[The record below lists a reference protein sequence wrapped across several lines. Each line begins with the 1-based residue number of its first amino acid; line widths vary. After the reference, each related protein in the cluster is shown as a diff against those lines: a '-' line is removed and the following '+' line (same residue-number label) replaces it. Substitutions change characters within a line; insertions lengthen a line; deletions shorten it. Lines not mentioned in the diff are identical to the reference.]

1 MKKNLF
7 LIGLAAIGMLFASCS
22 NDETVEKAKNQNGIQ
37 FKSFVNNS
45 TRATDLTTANLTNF
59 QVWGI
64 MKKDNQIG
72 KPFVG
77 TQVNKAGGAWSYG
90 TPVYWEKDYQYSFVA
105 VAPADKFEME
115 VAPAAYQDYG
125 KVKFTNGTGETDL
138 LWAAK
143 DAGLVTWEG
152 DACPAP
158 VDLTFN
164 HMLSRVRFN
173 FVNAMDDGSL
183 LTVKDVQITNAC
195 TEGSVQLIAAN
206 AGLAWTASGD
216 AALLFDN
223 AAETGFA
230 QNAACTTGH
239 KYMIP
244 ANKAYNVTFVVER
257 AHNGVVD
264 TYEHSVNLTEMQME
278 SGKSY
283 QFKAVFTSQN
293 VNPDGALCPIVFE
306 PTVNDWDDTWK
317 DEAIDMNQP

>member
-22 NDETVEKAKNQNGIQ
+22 NDETVEVAKNQNGIQ

-45 TRATDLTTANLTNF
+45 TRATDLTTNNLADF

-77 TQVNKAGGAWSYG
+77 TQVSKAGGAWSYG
-90 TPVYWEKDYQYSFVA
+90 TPVYWEKGYQYSFAA
-105 VAPADKFEME
+105 VAPAGVFEMVE
-115 VAPAAYQDYG
+115 APADYQDYG
-125 KVKFTNGTGETDL
+125 KVKFNNGRGDTDL
-138 LWAAK
+138 LWATNDK
-143 DAGLVTWEG
+143 GLVTWEG
-152 DACPAP
+152 NVCPAA

-183 LTVKDVQITNAC
+183 LTVKDVTITNAC
-195 TEGSVQLIAAN
+195 TDGTVQLIADN
-206 AGLAWTASGD
+206 AGLEWAAEGG
-216 AALLFDN
+216 AALLFDD

-230 QNAACTTGH
+230 QDASCTTGH

-244 ANKAYNVTFVVER
+244 TTKAYNVTFVVER

-264 TYEHSVNLTEMQME
+264 TYNHTVALTEMEME

-283 QFKAVFTSQN
+283 QFKAEFTAQN
-293 VNPDGALCPIVFE
+293 INPDGALCPIVF
-306 PTVNDWDDTWK
+306 TADVNEWDAWGD
-317 DEAIDMNQP
+317 AIDMNMQ